1 MSAARFHWDVSP
13 TEKRTPSLASRL
25 IWGTFALDA
34 LPGTL
39 TDEAAGH
46 DAAVDN
52 SSSKDGDARDH
63 SYGFTVAE
71 KLVKS
76 AEEIEEEALLDVDYE
91 PTVKIGTTSSISP
104 MGKFDWDAPSQGS

>member
-1 MSAARFHWDVSP
+1 MSAALFHWDVSP
-13 TEKRTPSLASRL
+13 AEKRTPSLASRL

-76 AEEIEEEALLDVDYE
+76 AEQFEG
-91 PTVKIGTTSSISP
+91 PTVD
-104 MGKFDWDAPSQGS
+104 KFDWDAPFQGS

>member
-1 MSAARFHWDVSP
+1 MSVALFHWDVSS
-13 TEKRTPSLASRL
+13 TEKRTASPSLASRL
-25 IWGTFALDA
+25 IWSTFALDA

-63 SYGFTVAE
+63 SYGFVVAE

-76 AEEIEEEALLDVDYE
+76 AEQVEG
-91 PTVKIGTTSSISP
+91 PTVD
-104 MGKFDWDAPSQGS
+104 KFDWDASSL